1 MVYCLILCQIGSLI
15 LTEISLYCLAR
26 FSQFILRLTNNE
38 ARHYYNKC
46 ITYKKQKNYEH

>member
-26 FSQFILRLTNNE
+26 FSQFVLRLTKM
-38 ARHYYNKC
+38 RQDIT